1 MQQIQNTKDNPFFSV
16 VIPTYNRSNLL
27 KRAIESVQRQTF
39 KNFEIIVVDDHS
51 TDSTSSVANSFSDP
65 RLHYM
70 MNKRAKGACGARNQ
84 GIFSAKGKWV
94 AFLDDDDIWLP
105 EKLMYQYNL
114 AQKASKTVGL
124 ICTDYGIYKEKI
136 TNPIV
141 YKNRPSGWVRDKLL
155 YGGIIGCLSSVCV
168 RIEILKAVEGFD
180 ERFPSNQDQDLY
192 LRVAELSEFAN
203 VPRILVYIFQE
214 RRNRIGQN
222 PYSKLM
228 GYIMLRNKYSDLINK
243 SLRLRHRRES
253 HIFTYALILKNKN
266 LVMKTLPW
274 FLSGF
279 IFDFP
284 LYFFTLRTT
293 FLQIYRRRRQIRLL
307 KWN

>member
-1 MQQIQNTKDNPFFSV
+1 MLN
-16 VIPTYNRSNLL
+16 NR
-27 KRAIESVQRQTF
+27 T
-39 KNFEIIVVDDHS
+39 
-51 TDSTSSVANSFSDP
+51 
-65 RLHYM
+65 
-70 MNKRAKGACGARNQ
+70 KGACGARNV

-105 EKLMYQYNL
+105 EKLMYQYDL
-114 AQKASKTVGL
+114 AKKVSKTVGL
-124 ICTDYGIYKEKI
+124 ICTDYGIYKEKSN
-136 TNPIV
+136 NPVV

-192 LRVAELSEFAN
+192 LRVAELSEFDH
-203 VPRILVYIFQE
+203 VPKTLVYIYQE

-222 PYSKLM
+222 PNSKLT
-228 GYIMLRNKYSDLINK
+228 GYILLRNKYSDLINK

-253 HIFTYALILKNKN
+253 HIFTYALILKNKK

-274 FLSGF
+274 FLLGF
-279 IFDFP
+279 IVDLPFY
-284 LYFFTLRTT
+284 LVTLRIT
-293 FLQIYRRRRQIRLL
+293 FLKIYRRRQQIRLL